1 MSDACERAE
10 GTTACRPERSEGV
23 SKDVDFV
30 EDDDPDGPD
39 EELPQHPPRSRI
51 EAWRPQVEQFLRG
64 RYGLPAVVVLVVL
77 ALLIGRALLHEK
89 PAGAPSPSP
98 TPSSASSVTL
108 DPSTG
113 RPVVLPRRTG
123 TDPTRC
129 PGLQCYTT
137 SSAPAAVR
145 AAIRA
150 RFPAAKVT
158 AAETVRLVD
167 RAQAD
172 PLWYREVDVRVGTG
186 TLTVRVQAH
195 ATGDNP
201 GGGAK
206 DDGHQ
211 AVTYVDASSG
221 QWYVRLQMTDR
232 SGTPEPFDQLS
243 SLVDDTR
250 LLQV

>member
-1 MSDACERAE
+1 VNDR
-10 GTTACRPERSEGV
+10 V
-23 SKDVDFV
+23 NQDVDFV
-30 EDDDPDGPD
+30 EDDGPDGGD
-39 EELPQHPPRSRI
+39 EELPQHRPGSRI
-51 EAWRPQVEQFLRG
+51 QAWRPRVEEFLRG
-64 RYGLPAVVVLVVL
+64 RYGLPAVVVLAVL
-77 ALLIGRALLHEK
+77 ALLVGRALLHEK
-89 PAGAPSPSP
+89 PAGAPSP
-98 TPSSASSVTL
+98 TPSSGSSTTV
-108 DPSTG
+108 DSTG
-113 RPVVLPRRTG
+113 RAVVLPARTG
-123 TDPTRC
+123 ADPTRC

-137 SSAPAAVR
+137 SSVPAGVR

-150 RFPAAKVT
+150 RFPT
-158 AAETVRLVD
+158 AAVTVGETVRLVD

-172 PLWYREVDVRVGTG
+172 PLWYRQVDARVGTG

-195 ATGDNP
+195 ASGDTP

-211 AVTYVDASSG
+211 AVTYVDSSSG

-232 SGTPEPFDQLS
+232 SGTLEPFDQLS